1 MADKST
7 IKIKRSS
14 TSNAPSTLNTGELAY
29 SFGAGTYSDNGG
41 RLFVGGMGAGSDL
54 NSATGAPIVV
64 GGKYFTDMLDH
75 TPGVLTASSALI
87 VDSSKKLDELL
98 VDDLSLNA
106 STLSSTTD
114 LKINTLSGIEL
125 NGTVNKFSSGPY
137 AGTSLDFQS
146 YELILRQDRGGGIS
160 LKVGAAGSVTS
171 TVTLNNDGSLTVPGT
186 INTLDNTD
194 IVLNPNGTGK
204 VKIANTWTLPRSA
217 GTNGYILTTN
227 GSDTATW
234 SAPASSSVSLASDN
248 SGSGTVSTGGTLTV
262 QGGNGI
268 VTSVTGSTFTISS
281 TGAGGYTSTATGG
294 TTTTLTS
301 SSSANQF
308 FTGTT
313 TQTVKLPSTST
324 LTVGQEFFI
333 TNNSTGA
340 LTIQTSAAGAIV
352 TQAAG
357 TQITFT
363 VASTGAQTWVYEYT
377 GAQSITGSGN
387 LVFSDSP
394 TLVTPTLGVASATT
408 INKVTITAPAT
419 AATLTIANNK
429 TFTVNNTIT
438 LAGTDSTTITLPSTT
453 GTVALDN
460 QAFYIGTTSVAINRS
475 SASLALTG
483 VSIDGS
489 AGSVANKL
497 TIGTG
502 LSGTEYNGSSA
513 VTIALASAYG
523 DTTNPY
529 GTKTTKYFLAGPVSG
544 ADAAPT
550 FRAIEAT
557 DIPTLNQNTSGSAAS
572 LSATLVVAS
581 GGTGTTTGS
590 ITGTGSLSF
599 TAGGSDTNVNLVPQG
614 TGTVDVS
621 SKRITSVG
629 TPTQASDAATKGYVD
644 AVKQALDVKDS
655 VRVATTANLSAD
667 ASGTGSGK
675 TLTNNSTQAA
685 ITIDSIALSS
695 GDRVLVKNQTTTAD
709 NGIYTVTTV
718 GSASV
723 NWVLTRATD
732 ADNSPAGEV
741 TAGMFT
747 FVEEG
752 TVNADS
758 GWVLTTNNSITLDTT
773 GLVFTQFSGA
783 GQITAGNGLTKSGN
797 TLDVVGTT
805 DRIIANSDSIDI
817 SANYVGQTSITT
829 LGTIGTGVWN
839 GTLIGSTYGG
849 TGVNNG
855 SKTITLGGN
864 LTTSGAY
871 NTTLTVTADSNVTL
885 PTTGTLAATTNTT
898 FGTGSTWNGNT
909 IGSGYGGTGFSTYAK
924 GDLVYASA
932 ADTLSKLTAGDAYTF
947 LQMNASGVPVWGA
960 IDGGTY

>member
-29 SFGAGTYSDNGG
+29 SFGAGTSSNNGD

-54 NSATGAPIVV
+54 QSTTGAPVIIGGKYYTDLMSGTAGTLTTNATSVPILSATGKIDKWYV
-64 GGKYFTDMLDH
+64 GNVYT
-75 TPGVLTASSALI
+75 TANTIA
-87 VDSSKKLDELL
+87 
-98 VDDLSLNA
+98 
-106 STLSSTTD
+106 TTD
-114 LKINTLSGIEL
+114 T
-125 NGTVNKFSSGPY
+125 NGH
-137 AGTSLDFQS
+137 L
-146 YELILRQDRGGGIS
+146 
-160 LKVGAAGSVTS
+160 
-171 TVTLNNDGSLTVPGT
+171 
-186 INTLDNTD
+186 
-194 IVLNPNGTGK
+194 VLNPNGTGK
-204 VKIANTWTLPRSA
+204 VKIADTWYLPRS
-217 GTNGYILTTN
+217 GGSNGYVLTTD
-227 GSDTATW
+227 GTDATW
-234 SAPASSSVSLASDN
+234 AAPASSSLTLASDN

-268 VTSVTGSTFTISS
+268 VTSVSGSTFTISS

-294 TTTTLTS
+294 TTTTLTA

-313 TQTVKLPSTST
+313 TQTVKLPSTAS

-333 TNNSTGA
+333 TNNSTGD
-340 LTIQTSAAGAIV
+340 LTVQTSASGALG
-352 TQAAG
+352 TQLAG
-357 TQITFT
+357 TQVTYI
-363 VASTGAQTWVYEYT
+363 VASTGAQTWVQEIT
-377 GAQSITGSGN
+377 GFNASTGSGAVV
-387 LVFSDSP
+387 LAASP
-394 TLVTPTLGVASATT
+394 TLTTPTLGAASATT
-408 INKVTITAPAT
+408 INKVTITAPASGS
-419 AATLTIANNK
+419 TLTILNGK
-429 TFTVNNTIT
+429 TFTVNKTIT
-438 LAGTDSTTITLPSTT
+438 LDGTDGTTITLPSTT
-453 GTVALDN
+453 GTVALNN

-483 VSIDGS
+483 VSIDGA

-513 VTIALASAYG
+513 VTIALATGYG
-523 DTTNPY
+523 DTQNPY
-529 GTKTTKYFLAGPVSG
+529 ASKTANYFLAAPNGSAG
-544 ADAAPT
+544 APT
-550 FRAIEAT
+550 FRAIVAA
-557 DIPTLNQNTSGSAAS
+557 DIPTLNQNTTGSAAS
-572 LSATLVVAS
+572 LSATLVVTS
-581 GGTGTTTGS
+581 GGTGTTDGS
-590 ITGTGSLSF
+590 ITGTGGLTF
-599 TAGGSDTNVNLVPQG
+599 TAGGTNNSVNLVPVG
-614 TGTVDVS
+614 TGTVDVA
-621 SKRITSVG
+621 SKRITSVA

-655 VRVATTANLSAD
+655 VRIATTANLSAT
-667 ASGTGSGK
+667 ASGTGAGK
-675 TLTNNSTQAA
+675 TLTNSGTQAA
-685 ITIDSIALSS
+685 ITIDSVALSS
-695 GDRVLVKNQTTTAD
+695 GDRVLVKNQTASED

-718 GSASV
+718 GSVST

-732 ADNSPAGEV
+732 ADGSPAAEV
-741 TAGMFT
+741 TPGLFT

-758 GWVLTTNNSITLDTT
+758 GWVLSTNGTITVDTT
-773 GLVFTQFSGA
+773 GLTFTQFSGA
-783 GQITAGNGLTKSGN
+783 GQITAGDGLTKSGN
-797 TLDVVGTT
+797 TINAVGTA
-805 DRIIANSDSIDI
+805 DRITANADSIDI
-817 SANYVGQTSITT
+817 ASTYVGQTSLTT
-829 LGTIGTGVWN
+829 LGTITTGTWN
-839 GTLIGSTYGG
+839 ATILTGTYGG

-871 NTTLTVTADSNVTL
+871 NTTLTVTADTNVTL

-898 FGTGSTWNGNT
+898 FSTGSTWNGNT

-932 ADTLSKLTAGDAYTF
+932 TDTLSKLTAGDAYTF